1 MVLQLQALWQE
12 LATVSERPAFRR
24 VDDTHALDL
33 YAIVLNTNEPGITLI
48 SKEKP
53 PLPPDYAAVSVS
65 RSQRSDSRWYL
76 TIALKKYEF
85 LSHFAVLCEDLV
97 ESSRQ
102 ASEQSAP
109 AFLLSRLAR
118 WKRLMDEP
126 RSDLLSD
133 AELRG
138 LVGEL
143 LFLKDTAIPRWGGS
157 LSLTGWEGPFN
168 APHDFVFPELNVEV
182 KTVRPGS
189 SKARIS
195 SVEQLNSA
203 ETRLVLSVFTL
214 ARASEETEDR
224 FAPVGLVRDLRDILE
239 SENIL
244 PAFETRL
251 SASSYVDRPE
261 YEQIFFRLQGIQL
274 FKVEEGFPRIR
285 RSDVPSGVV
294 NISYEID
301 LSVCQEFKVGSL
313 EEI

>member
-1 MVLQLQALWQE
+1 MQLQALWQE

-24 VDDTHALDL
+24 VDDTHPLDL
-33 YAIVLNTNEPGITLI
+33 YATVLNTNEPGITLI

-102 ASEQSAP
+102 ASERSAP

-157 LSLTGWEGPFN
+157 LSLTGWEGPFD

-182 KTVRPGS
+182 KTCTV
-189 SKARIS
+189 
-195 SVEQLNSA
+195 
-203 ETRLVLSVFTL
+203 RLVQ
-214 ARASEETEDR
+214 
-224 FAPVGLVRDLRDILE
+224 GQ
-239 SENIL
+239 NI
-244 PAFETRL
+244 
-251 SASSYVDRPE
+251 
-261 YEQIFFRLQGIQL
+261 
-274 FKVEEGFPRIR
+274 IR
-285 RSDVPSGVV
+285 
-294 NISYEID
+294 
-301 LSVCQEFKVGSL
+301 
-313 EEI
+313 